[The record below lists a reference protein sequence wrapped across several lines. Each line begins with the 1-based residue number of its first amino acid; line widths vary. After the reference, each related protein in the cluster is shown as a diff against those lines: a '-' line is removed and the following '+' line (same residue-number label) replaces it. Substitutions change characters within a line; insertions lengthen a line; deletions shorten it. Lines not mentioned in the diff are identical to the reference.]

1 MTGKPRVTRTP
12 QRACSPP
19 PKSGPAAY
27 PRRPGAQRDGER
39 PPVRLELP
47 GEPPRLTPAAAR
59 ALLQILLKAYAQATE
74 PARDKED

>member
-1 MTGKPRVTRTP
+1 MTAASEAAQVPDETCP
-12 QRACSPP
+12 PP

-59 ALLQILLKAYAQATE
+59 ALLQILLKAYAKAME
-74 PARDKED
+74 HPEGKED